1 MTDKIKYSKANGTGN
16 NFIIIVDH
24 DASFDFSKSFIQ
36 KICNYKSTN
45 RYDGFIAVSFKNQ
58 IYHLDYYNCDGEWES
73 LCINGSRC
81 VAAILN
87 KKKLV
92 KNEFVLSAGDGNHS
106 VLVKN
111 INNISV
117 SINPPLFVKKNIEV
131 CGYVG
136 SFVNSGA
143 KHFVIKSNNLNQ
155 KNILNIGKEIRYS
168 VEHFPLGVNVSFY
181 RVVDKN
187 TLEIVT
193 YEKGVEDV
201 VLSCASG
208 SAACCF
214 DAWHKGLIQNPCK
227 INVPGGRLLCGFDLE
242 WQNAWIAGPV
252 EIEAM
257 DLEY

>member
-1 MTDKIKYSKANGTGN
+1 MIDKIKYSKANGTGN
-16 NFIIIVDH
+16 NFIIVLDR
-24 DASFDFSKSFIQ
+24 DASFNFSKSFIQ

-58 IYHLDYYNCDGEWES
+58 MYHLDYYNCDGGWES

-92 KNEFVLSAGDGNHS
+92 ADKFMLSAGDGNHN
-106 VLVKN
+106 VVVKN
-111 INNISV
+111 IKNISV
-117 SINPPLFVKKNIEV
+117 SINTPLFVKKNIEV

-136 SFVNSGA
+136 SFINSGA
-143 KHFVIKSNNLNQ
+143 KHFVIKSNHLN
-155 KNILNIGKEIRYS
+155 KNNVLNVGKKIRHS

-181 RVVDKN
+181 HVVDKN
-187 TLEIVT
+187 TVEIIT

-214 DAWHKGLIQNPCK
+214 DAWSKGLIQSPCR
-227 INVPGGRLLCGFDLE
+227 INLLGGHLLCKFDLE
-242 WQNAWIAGPV
+242 WKSSWISGPV
-252 EIEAM
+252 EIEAI